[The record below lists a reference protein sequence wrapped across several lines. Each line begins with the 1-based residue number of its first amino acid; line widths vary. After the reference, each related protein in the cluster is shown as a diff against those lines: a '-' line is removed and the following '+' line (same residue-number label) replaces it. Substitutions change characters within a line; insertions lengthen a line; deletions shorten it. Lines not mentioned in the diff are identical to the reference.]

1 MEDLKKL
8 LDFDSLAEAE
18 KITGKSYK
26 ESDVTSAL
34 GMLLMWDNTKEKN
47 EILSTQDDTLFSE
60 TESEY
65 LRKVTDFG
73 FEILLKDPFKS
84 TGWNDEEIEEHF
96 YVMFHR
102 EYSILLAWDTFRGHR
117 NGGKMYYNWS
127 PTESSVRC
135 TSSGSYAGSGKRE
148 AFSCSFNAD
157 FTPFEPTDESTA
169 IAIREP
175 KWSLDRLTY
184 EEYNKRYDLWS
195 LDVHKFIKEHN
206 LIRVWSG
213 DHDCREAIKFNIKE
227 MVENGTFLKK
237 WVQPPFLWL
246 LHYEDTKVPGYSY
259 VDITNER
266 ISRLPE
272 DIQEIIHGIEL

>member
-1 MEDLKKL
+1 MDDLKKL
-8 LDFDSLAEAE
+8 LNYDSLAEAE
-18 KITGKSYK
+18 KITGVSYK
-26 ESDVTSAL
+26 GDDTTTGL
-34 GMLLMWDNTKEKN
+34 GMLLMWDNAEKKEK
-47 EILSTQDDTLFSE
+47 ILSAQDDTLFSE

-65 LRKVTDFG
+65 LRKVMDFG
-73 FEILLKDPFKS
+73 FEILSKEGFKS
-84 TGWNDEEIEEHF
+84 TGWKDEEIKEQF
-96 YVMFHR
+96 YIMFHR
-102 EYSILLAWDTFRGHR
+102 EYSIFLVWDTFRGHR

-127 PTESSVRC
+127 PKEDSLRC
-135 TSSGSYAGSGKRE
+135 TSSGSYVGRGKRE

-157 FTPFEPTDESTA
+157 FTPFEPTEESTA

-175 KWSLDRLTY
+175 KWADKVSY
-184 EEYNKRYDLWS
+184 EEYNKRYNLWR

-237 WVQPPFLWL
+237 WIQPPFLWL

-266 ISRLPE
+266 ISRLPV